1 MNLRVED
8 NNMRNCLKI
17 ITKLMISLTDHKRR
31 SFDLGKGEKS
41 LRNKSSNKSTVP
53 DDRISNGLPH

>member
-1 MNLRVED
+1 
-8 NNMRNCLKI
+8 
-17 ITKLMISLTDHKRR
+17 MISLTDHKRR

-53 DDRISNGLPH
+53 DDRIGNGLPH